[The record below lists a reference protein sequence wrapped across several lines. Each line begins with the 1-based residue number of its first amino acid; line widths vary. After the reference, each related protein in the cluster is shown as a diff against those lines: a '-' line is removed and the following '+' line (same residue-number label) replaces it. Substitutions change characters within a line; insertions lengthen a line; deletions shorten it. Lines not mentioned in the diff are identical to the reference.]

1 MCQNSA
7 SLIFGI
13 IVCVAGLGGVTI
25 GSAIAQYFRPI
36 DGRADP
42 LVCAFGVL
50 IAIPVSFFGLILAQ
64 GATVVSWIFLFM
76 SVTALSTN
84 WAVISDMV
92 LSVTAPNKRAFATA
106 CQILISHMFG
116 DALSPFV
123 VGVLKDKLQST
134 MADQFHAFLYSIIPS
149 LVVLGFGVPA
159 FLYSAKFYVKDVE
172 NCKQRTEQIRSDDAN
187 LTDFAN

>member
-1 MCQNSA
+1 MSSA
-7 SLIFGI
+7 SLIFGL

-25 GSAIAQYFRPI
+25 GSTIAQYLRPI

-50 IAIPVSFFGLILAQ
+50 VAIPVSFFGLILAQ
-64 GATVVSWIFLFM
+64 SATVISWIFLFL

-106 CQILISHMFG
+106 VQILVSHMFG
-116 DALSPFV
+116 DALSPFI
-123 VGVLKDKLQST
+123 VGVLKDELSDSMSDK
-134 MADQFHAFLYSIIPS
+134 FHAFLYAIIPS
-149 LVVLGFGVPA
+149 LVVLGLGVPA
-159 FLYSAKFYVKDVE
+159 FLYSAKFYIKDVE
-172 NCKQRTEQIRSDDAN
+172 NCKQRTEAIRSGDAN